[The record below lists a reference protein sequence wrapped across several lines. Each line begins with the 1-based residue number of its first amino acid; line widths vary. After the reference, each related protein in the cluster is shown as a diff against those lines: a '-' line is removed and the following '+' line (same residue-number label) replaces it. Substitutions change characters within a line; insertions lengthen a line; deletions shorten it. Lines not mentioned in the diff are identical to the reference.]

1 MSVKV
6 EDVAQGYAHSDVFH
20 GYASS
25 QLEYPF
31 SLPLSWVKP
40 VFLIP
45 YYFTS
50 TIRRSGM
57 QTYLD
62 FVMSNGVAMLFY
74 FYLFLNSASTLKK
87 TPTGQ
92 HPGQLEGVPRVNIIP
107 AGRPQDKHLPDTPHP
122 ESCTPPD
129 LGDPGDPG
137 DPVQAAGSHP
147 LSP

>member
-1 MSVKV
+1 MRESDYRCLVVGLKVSDRGVTGKTNTSMIQNVTLIAYNVQEMSVKV

-20 GYASS
+20 AYASS

-50 TIRRSGM
+50 TIPRSGM

-62 FVMSNGVAMLFY
+62 FVMSNGVAMFLLF
-74 FYLFLNSASTLKK
+74 FVVF
-87 TPTGQ
+87 
-92 HPGQLEGVPRVNIIP
+92 
-107 AGRPQDKHLPDTPHP
+107 
-122 ESCTPPD
+122 
-129 LGDPGDPG
+129 
-137 DPVQAAGSHP
+137 
-147 LSP
+147 

>member
-107 AGRPQDKHLPDTPHP
+107 AGRPQDKH
-122 ESCTPPD
+122 
-129 LGDPGDPG
+129 
-137 DPVQAAGSHP
+137 
-147 LSP
+147 